1 MGRGLILEREP
12 LRRPLLR
19 QSPKTPARHA
29 ALAILSDCCSPLQGR
44 LSTCYATVRR
54 FTQGLPPFLA
64 RLACVKPAANVRSE
78 PGSNSP
84 LETFSPDRTL
94 FSFLSRAVCVSGA
107 SSPLS
112 LYSVFRALLAY
123 FIWLATRNARQRP
136 RPKFFRP
143 SSRCRSF
150 MQQVTSFLVSLVRT
164 VN

>member
-44 LSTCYATVRR
+44 LSTCYAPVRR

-84 LETFSPDRTL
+84 IEMFSPDRTL
-94 FSFLSRAVCVSGA
+94 FQDFSQGLVLFLVL
-107 SSPLS
+107 PLPTPS
-112 LYSVFRALLAY
+112 IQFSEPFRALY
-123 FIWLATRNARQRP
+123 RQQETPSNAPVRR
-136 RPKFFRP
+136 FFVRARAAVR
-143 SSRCRSF
+143 SCSR
-150 MQQVTSFLVSLVRT
+150 
-164 VN
+164 